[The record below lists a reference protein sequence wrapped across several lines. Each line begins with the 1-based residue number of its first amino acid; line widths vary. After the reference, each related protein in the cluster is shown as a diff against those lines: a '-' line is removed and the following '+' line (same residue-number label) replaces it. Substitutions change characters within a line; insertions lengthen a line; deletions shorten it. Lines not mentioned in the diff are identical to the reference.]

1 MRDFGVAIRPIGR
14 GFEVEWTTVIRRGGN
29 PNKPKI
35 KQKTHKFMF

>member
-1 MRDFGVAIRPIGR
+1 MRDFGVAIRSIGR

-35 KQKTHKFMF
+35 KQKTQKFMF